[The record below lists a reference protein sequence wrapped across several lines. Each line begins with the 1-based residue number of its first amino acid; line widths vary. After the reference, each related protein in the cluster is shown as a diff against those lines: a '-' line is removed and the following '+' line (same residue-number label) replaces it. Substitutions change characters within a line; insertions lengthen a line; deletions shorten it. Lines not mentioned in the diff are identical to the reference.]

1 VADTS
6 AYESEARMQAPP
18 PPPPPKQPSA
28 SDDAEGGGGAVQRTT
43 LSPSMIAIMESQ
55 VDEMRRHLVR
65 FKVAQSTG
73 APTDPGAA
81 QQMPPHADILIF
93 GPSGSGKSSI
103 IRTFYMALHKTQ
115 EVPPDF
121 SDRII
126 VKDTAMNEG
135 TLKYVSAVVKPAK
148 LDHKGGIVSSAIM
161 CHDTRGHIW
170 MDEREQK
177 QLGVILD
184 GSVKD
189 DSIVQ
194 QRNYRYARLLWEF
207 WKKDV
212 DLFPPEIMN
221 RKQNLQTQ
229 PHALLFVFDGS
240 MEEIPDGDE
249 ETKFYKE
256 IIQMCRTKG
265 YNYPQVVLT
274 RIDRVEENIARSGGP
289 GGTALDPGEAELQL
303 RQVLDKKIEDV
314 VLRLDVSRTS
324 VHFIENYHSGG
335 GWAEGRNVSVDF
347 HALKIL
353 SQCCSHADAFVSQAV
368 RGANARQPGCS
379 MQ

>member
-212 DLFPPEIMN
+212 DLFPP
-221 RKQNLQTQ
+221 
-229 PHALLFVFDGS
+229 
-240 MEEIPDGDE
+240 
-249 ETKFYKE
+249 
-256 IIQMCRTKG
+256 
-265 YNYPQVVLT
+265 
-274 RIDRVEENIARSGGP
+274 
-289 GGTALDPGEAELQL
+289 
-303 RQVLDKKIEDV
+303 
-314 VLRLDVSRTS
+314 
-324 VHFIENYHSGG
+324 
-335 GWAEGRNVSVDF
+335 
-347 HALKIL
+347 
-353 SQCCSHADAFVSQAV
+353 
-368 RGANARQPGCS
+368 
-379 MQ
+379 